1 MTQPQ
6 RTGSSLT
13 LEEPSPMLEYRC
25 RPCGAQLLVR
35 VPFKGRLV
43 WTIAESDPDFSS
55 TFPEPQGEYGPAKLV
70 CSADPLHDTGF
81 HLVDGGVERN
91 LASKAWD

>member
-1 MTQPQ
+1 M
-6 RTGSSLT
+6 
-13 LEEPSPMLEYRC
+13 EEPLPMLEYRC
-25 RPCGAQLLVR
+25 QACGAQLLVR

-43 WTIAESDPDFSS
+43 WTISESDPDFSS
-55 TFPEPQGEYGPAKLV
+55 TFPEPNGEYGPAKLV